1 MVKSLKLEDICEK
14 FVGGV
19 VVGFFLE
26 ILFQVALGLQDKE
39 LDTVLHLFE
48 LKLLLFEFLI
58 ERGQQL
64 FDF

>member
-14 FVGGV
+14 LIGGD
-19 VVGFFLE
+19 VVGFFLD
-26 ILFQVALGLQDKE
+26 ILLQVALGLQDEE

-48 LKLLLFEFLI
+48 LKLLLLEFLI

-64 FDF
+64 FNF